1 MPTRYAASWPLL
13 LVLSAIACGGKP
25 APRATGP
32 APLPVREPVKP
43 LVTTLFAG
51 QEIAVIP
58 ITLVIAG
65 DGLTAVA
72 PFPDRAGSLRW
83 ADSVVGE
90 ALLARGPE
98 VKWVLP
104 ADLRKIARRSP
115 SVAPD
120 PDRMG
125 QSLLRA
131 PKLEQVPDPL
141 RGQLRSL
148 MALVGGRYALVPAAL
163 YFMTDPDG
171 GVRAELSLA
180 LADTR
185 TGQVVWRT
193 LAWGSGPTPATA
205 LGRSLETV
213 LPVGL
218 EFQ

>member
-1 MPTRYAASWPLL
+1 VLTRFAGSWPVL
-13 LVLSAIACGGKP
+13 LVLSAVGCGGSP
-25 APRATGP
+25 APSAAGP
-32 APLPVREPVKP
+32 APLPPREPVKP

-51 QEIAVIP
+51 QEVAVIP
-58 ITLVIAG
+58 ITLVIAAEA
-65 DGLTAVA
+65 LAAVD

-104 ADLRKIARRSP
+104 ADLRKLARRSP
-115 SVAPD
+115 TVAPD

-125 QSLLRA
+125 QSILRA
-131 PKLEQVPDPL
+131 QKLEDVPDPL
-141 RGQLRSL
+141 RGHLRSL
-148 MALVGGRYALVPAAL
+148 MALVGGRYALVPSAL
-163 YFMTDPDG
+163 YFMTDPEG
-171 GVRAELSLA
+171 GVRAELALA

-185 TGQVVWRT
+185 TGRIVWRT
-193 LAWGSGPTPATA
+193 LAWGSGPTPGLA

-218 EFQ
+218 ELQ